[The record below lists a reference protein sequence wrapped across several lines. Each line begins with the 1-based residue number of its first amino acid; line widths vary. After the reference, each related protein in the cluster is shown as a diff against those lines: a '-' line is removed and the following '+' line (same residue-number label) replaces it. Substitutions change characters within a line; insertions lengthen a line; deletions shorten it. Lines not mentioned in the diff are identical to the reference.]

1 MAVEQQT
8 AATSPS
14 IITLA
19 EMRALVGKPLGRSPW
34 MLVGQPRIDAFAEVT
49 EDRQFIHVNPERAKA
64 ETPFGGTVAHGFL
77 TLSLLVRMAEFTVPR
92 LVGAPPVI
100 NFGLDKM
107 RFLMPVKAGQKVRG
121 RFNLAELNERTPGQI
136 RFRYSVAVEIE
147 GEERKALVAHWLTMV
162 LTDSKAFL

>member
-1 MAVEQQT
+1 MAAEQQT
-8 AATSPS
+8 AVTSPS

-34 MLVGQPRIDAFAEVT
+34 MLVDQPRIDAFAEVT
-49 EDRQFIHVNPERAKA
+49 EDRQFIHVNPERADA
-64 ETPFGGTVAHGFL
+64 EAPFGGTIAHGFL

-92 LVGAPPVI
+92 LVGTPPVI

-107 RFLMPVKAGQKVRG
+107 RFLMPVKAGQKVCG
-121 RFNLAELNERTPGQI
+121 SFNLAGLNERTPDRI
-136 RFRYSVAVEIE
+136 LFRYSVAVEIE

-162 LTDSKAFL
+162 LADSEAFL